1 LSQFYVLQ
9 SSQAG
14 VSCWPWAF
22 NIMHSSNRISDQF
35 SDTYIQAREA
45 RALAVSLESNTNDQ
59 EASKQWHLI
68 ADSLF
73 EAVELFDKMAN
84 RSNGR

>member
-1 LSQFYVLQ
+1 
-9 SSQAG
+9 
-14 VSCWPWAF
+14 
-22 NIMHSSNRISDQF
+22 MHSSNRISDQY

-45 RALAVSLESNTNDQ
+45 RALAVSLEANPNDQ

-73 EAVELFDKMAN
+73 EAVELFDKMAT
-84 RSNGR
+84 RSNAR

>member
-1 LSQFYVLQ
+1 
-9 SSQAG
+9 
-14 VSCWPWAF
+14 
-22 NIMHSSNRISDQF
+22 MHSSNRISDQY

-45 RALAVSLESNTNDQ
+45 RALAVSLEASPNDQ

-73 EAVELFDKMAN
+73 EAVELFDKMAT
-84 RSNGR
+84 RSNAR

>member
-1 LSQFYVLQ
+1 
-9 SSQAG
+9 
-14 VSCWPWAF
+14 
-22 NIMHSSNRISDQF
+22 MHSSNRISDQF
-35 SDTYIQAREA
+35 SDIYIQAREA
-45 RALAVSLESNTNDQ
+45 RQLAVSLEANPNDQ

-73 EAVELFDKMAN
+73 EAVELFDKMAT

>member
-1 LSQFYVLQ
+1 
-9 SSQAG
+9 
-14 VSCWPWAF
+14 
-22 NIMHSSNRISDQF
+22 MHSSNHIYDQF

-45 RALAVSLESNTNDQ
+45 RELAVSLEANPNDQ

-73 EAVELFDKMAN
+73 EAVELFDKMAT
-84 RSNGR
+84 RSNA

>member
-1 LSQFYVLQ
+1 
-9 SSQAG
+9 
-14 VSCWPWAF
+14 
-22 NIMHSSNRISDQF
+22 MHSSIRISDQF
-35 SDTYIQAREA
+35 SDTFFQAREA
-45 RALAVSLESNTNDQ
+45 RELAVSLESNPNDQ

-73 EAVELFDKMAN
+73 EAVELFDKMAT

>member
-1 LSQFYVLQ
+1 
-9 SSQAG
+9 
-14 VSCWPWAF
+14 
-22 NIMHSSNRISDQF
+22 MHSSNRIADQF

-45 RALAVSLESNTNDQ
+45 RSLAVSLESNPNDQ

-73 EAVELFDKMAN
+73 EAVALYDKMATLS
-84 RSNGR
+84 R

>member
-1 LSQFYVLQ
+1 M
-9 SSQAG
+9 
-14 VSCWPWAF
+14 
-22 NIMHSSNRISDQF
+22 NNSNRISDQY

-45 RALAVSLESNTNDQ
+45 RALAVSLEDNPNDQ

-73 EAVELFDKMAN
+73 HAVELFDKMTTQGN
-84 RSNGR
+84 RLPSQWTKQKTM

>member
-1 LSQFYVLQ
+1 
-9 SSQAG
+9 
-14 VSCWPWAF
+14 
-22 NIMHSSNRISDQF
+22 MHSSNRISDQF

-45 RALAVSLESNTNDQ
+45 RELAVSLESNPNDQ

-73 EAVELFDKMAN
+73 EAVELFDKMAT